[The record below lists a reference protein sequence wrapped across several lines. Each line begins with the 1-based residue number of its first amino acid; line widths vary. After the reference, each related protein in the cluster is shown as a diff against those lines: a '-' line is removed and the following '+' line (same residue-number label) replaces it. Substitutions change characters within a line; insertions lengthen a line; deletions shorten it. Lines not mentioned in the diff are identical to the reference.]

1 MRRTL
6 LSILLVLTVAASPS
20 YAWDGFGHMEVAY
33 IAYQQLT
40 PAARARVWTLLQLN
54 PYFIDSTKWKSMIPA
69 GTSDADTQLMIFMIA
84 ATWPDQIKGD
94 SSYSDDGSNGGN
106 TPDGAT
112 SKQNTGY
119 TDKLRHKYWHFVD
132 KPFAQDGTK
141 KLPKVPTPNAR
152 TQIAAFRKVLASKT
166 RPDALKSYDLVW
178 LLHIVGDVHQPLH
191 CTTRIGAGQPTGDSG
206 GNLVKCPNCN
216 PGFGDLHGY
225 WDDLPG
231 TTPRDKPD
239 LLAIITAGTAL
250 PPATDPIPT
259 KQTATIWIGE
269 SFADAKS
276 TVYHDPIGLGL
287 GPFTLTP
294 AYETT
299 AQDLAKKRV
308 ALAGARLAKLLNDEL
323 K

>member
-20 YAWDGFGHMEVAY
+20 YAWNGFGHMEVAY

-40 PAARARVWTLLQLN
+40 PAARVWTLLQLN
-54 PYFIDSTKWKSMIPA
+54 PYFTN
-69 GTSDADTQLMIFMIA
+69 GTWANMLPTGISDADKQLMIFMIA

-94 SSYSDDGSNGGN
+94 SSYSADGSNGGN
-106 TPDGAT
+106 TPDGAP
-112 SKQNTGY
+112 SRQNTGY

-132 KPFAQDGTK
+132 KPFAQDGTT
-141 KLPKVPTPNAR
+141 KLPKVPAPNAQM
-152 TQIAAFRKVLASKT
+152 QIAAFRKVLASKT
-166 RPDALKSYDLVW
+166 KPDALKSYDLVW
-178 LLHIVGDVHQPLH
+178 LH
-191 CTTRIGAGQPTGDSG
+191 CTTRIGAGQPTGDAG
-206 GNLVKCPNCN
+206 GNSVKCPNCS
-216 PGFGDLHGY
+216 PGSGNLHGY

-231 TTPRDKPD
+231 TTPNDKPD
-239 LLAIITAGTAL
+239 LQAIITAGQAL

-259 KQTATIWIGE
+259 KQPATIWIGE
-269 SFADAKS
+269 GFADAKS

-294 AYETT
+294 GYEAT

>member
-1 MRRTL
+1 MRKTL

-54 PYFIDSTKWKSMIPA
+54 PYFTNGKWTSMMPA
-69 GTSDADTQLMIFMIA
+69 GTSDADKQLMIFMIA
-84 ATWPDQIKGD
+84 ATWPDEIKGD
-94 SSYSDDGSNGGN
+94 SSYSDDGTNNGN

-119 TDKLRHKYWHFVD
+119 TDTLRHKYWHFVD

-141 KLPKVPTPNAR
+141 KLPKVPTPSAQ
-152 TQIAAFRKVLASKT
+152 TEIAAFRRVLAAKSKS
-166 RPDALKSYDLVW
+166 DALKSYDLVW
-178 LLHIVGDVHQPLH
+178 LLHLVGDVHQPLH
-191 CTTRIGAGQPTGDSG
+191 CTTRIGSDQATGDSG

-216 PGFGDLHGY
+216 PGGGELHGY
-225 WDDLPG
+225 WDDLLG
-231 TTPRDKPD
+231 TTSTTQPD
-239 LLAIITAGTAL
+239 FQAVITAGAAL
-250 PPATDPIPT
+250 PVATDPIPT
-259 KQTATIWIGE
+259 KQSATVWVGE
-269 SFADAKS
+269 SFVDAK
-276 TVYHDPIGLGL
+276 TIVYHDPIGLGL